1 MYADMIDRHITVVT
15 EYDVDILPYQ
25 KYRKLAERIGRRF
38 WWEQGDSCILVE
50 GIESL
55 ILPEIRELV
64 EQFNH
69 DYSEDVVVR
78 VEVM

>member
-1 MYADMIDRHITVVT
+1 MYTDMIDRHITVVI
-15 EYDVDILPYQ
+15 ECDVGTLPYQ
-25 KYRKLAERIGRRF
+25 KYRKLTERIGRRF
-38 WWEQGDSCILVE
+38 WWEQGDGCILVE

-55 ILPEIRELV
+55 ILPELTELV
-64 EQFNH
+64 EQFNY